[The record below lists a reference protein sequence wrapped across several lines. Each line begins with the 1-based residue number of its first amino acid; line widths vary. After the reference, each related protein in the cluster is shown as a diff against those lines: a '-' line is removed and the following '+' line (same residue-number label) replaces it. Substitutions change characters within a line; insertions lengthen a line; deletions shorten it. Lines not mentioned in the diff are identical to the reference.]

1 MKKVFATIAA
11 GALMVTLTACG
22 NTSNSAKNSSNRG
35 ETSSKT
41 IKKAQT
47 ANKNAA
53 AVAKDK
59 KNNSS
64 SVSSSSS
71 SETKESMDSTVTS
84 NKNNKTTAT
93 SDSSTRAQMTA
104 QDAKNIVKE
113 HIGNQLNNA
122 GIEGKQVTGLP
133 SIDEVDG
140 YTAVQNGVNDWTVSG
155 NGHSFHVTAN
165 SVTGK

>member
-22 NTSNSAKNSSNRG
+22 NTSNSAKNSSNR
-35 ETSSKT
+35 EATSSKT

-47 ANKNAA
+47 ANKKAA

-64 SVSSSSS
+64 SVSSSS

-93 SDSSTRAQMTA
+93 SDTSTRSAMTA

-122 GIEGKQVTGLP
+122 GIEGKQATGLP

-155 NGHSFHVTAN
+155 NGHSFHVTAT
-165 SVTGK
+165 SVTGQ

>member
-22 NTSNSAKNSSNRG
+22 NTSNSAKNTSSRETTSSN
-35 ETSSKT
+35 T

-47 ANKNAA
+47 ANKKAA
-53 AVAKDK
+53 AVAKDNK
-59 KNNSS
+59 NNNSS
-64 SVSSSSS
+64 VSSSS

-84 NKNNKTTAT
+84 NKNNETTAM
-93 SDSSTRAQMTA
+93 SDSSTRSAMTA

-122 GIEGKQVTGLP
+122 GIDGKQVTGLP

-140 YTAVQNGVNDWTVSG
+140 YTAVQNGVNDWIVSG
-155 NGHSFHVTAN
+155 NGHSFRVTAT
-165 SVTGK
+165 SVTGE

>member
-22 NTSNSAKNSSNRG
+22 NTSNSAKNSSKREVTSG
-35 ETSSKT
+35 KTLKETQT
-41 IKKAQT
+41 TNKKAAT
-47 ANKNAA
+47 I
-53 AVAKDK
+53 AKDK

-64 SVSSSSS
+64 SVSSSS

-84 NKNNKTTAT
+84 NKNNKTTAM
-93 SDSSTRAQMTA
+93 SDSSTRSAMTA
-104 QDAKNIVKE
+104 LDAKNIVKE

-133 SIDEVDG
+133 SIDEVDD
-140 YTAVQNGVNDWTVSG
+140 YTAVQNGANYWTVSG
-155 NGHSFHVTAN
+155 NGHSFRVTAT
-165 SVTGK
+165 SVTGE